1 METDTPRKKT
11 YTKTITAL
19 NHIDI
24 DKIGNEFRKNHSCHS
39 TQTHVN
45 IGTSGTIQYTQVI
58 FYTE

>member
-1 METDTPRKKT
+1 METLPRKKT
-11 YTKTITAL
+11 YTKTITA
-19 NHIDI
+19 NTTEGIDE
-24 DKIGNEFRKNHSCHS
+24 IGNEFRKKHACHS